1 MRSRVSDY
9 VFLGALAVAG
19 VLFLQLIYR
28 PAVELVEG
36 KGRRLRT
43 TQAEILKSEDFTRG
57 LDDLE
62 RYLEEFQVAI
72 ADLDR
77 LVPRRLDNDDR
88 LREISS
94 VISGCGLL
102 ADSIRPDPPVPI
114 GSLTTHPL
122 TVKVVGE
129 YAQIVQFLFE
139 AESLPRHTR
148 VTQLAVEHSLGRPG
162 VLGAEIELTSYS
174 VGSVGEGGGR
184 AGS

>member
-1 MRSRVSDY
+1 MRSRCSDY
-9 VFLGALAVAG
+9 VFVGVLAVAG
-19 VLFLQLIYR
+19 VLFLQFLYR
-28 PAVELVEG
+28 PAVAEVEG

-72 ADLDR
+72 SDLDR
-77 LVPRRLDNDDR
+77 LVPRRLDTDDR

-102 ADSIRPDPPVPI
+102 ADSIRPDPPLPK
-114 GSLTTHPL
+114 GSLTIHPL
-122 TVKVVGE
+122 TVKVVGD
-129 YAQIVQFLFE
+129 YAQIVRFLFQ

-174 VGSVGEGGGR
+174 VGSVDEGGDGEG
-184 AGS
+184 S